1 MGEGDSETFSVMRVD
16 DARNQL
22 SRVNY
27 ICDPVR
33 IYVLVGVQL
42 VYPDSELLLLF
53 HNKLFDQVNFLV
65 TIKL

>member
-1 MGEGDSETFSVMRVD
+1 MEEGDSETFSVMRVD

-33 IYVLVGVQL
+33 IYVRARGCAICI
-42 VYPDSELLLLF
+42 SR
-53 HNKLFDQVNFLV
+53 
-65 TIKL
+65 